1 LKPRLS
7 WSGVS
12 FSGSIPEK
20 VMDHFMDEQKLGVFT
35 MFRRILIIFVMTPLL
50 IAAVAAEISLPVLLM
65 MISLFLIALTE
76 SSARDEQVD

>member
-1 LKPRLS
+1 
-7 WSGVS
+7 
-12 FSGSIPEK
+12 
-20 VMDHFMDEQKLGVFT
+20 MDHFMDEQKLGVFT

>member
-1 LKPRLS
+1 
-7 WSGVS
+7 
-12 FSGSIPEK
+12 
-20 VMDHFMDEQKLGVFT
+20 MDEQKLGVFT